1 MGKPYQKGDQVMT
14 EKLELQPTENERV
27 RAAARKMSRHLEP
40 LNEHE
45 QCRVLAVLT
54 ELYAPAARLHP

>member
-1 MGKPYQKGDQVMT
+1 MTT

-54 ELYAPAARLHP
+54 ELYAPAARHHT